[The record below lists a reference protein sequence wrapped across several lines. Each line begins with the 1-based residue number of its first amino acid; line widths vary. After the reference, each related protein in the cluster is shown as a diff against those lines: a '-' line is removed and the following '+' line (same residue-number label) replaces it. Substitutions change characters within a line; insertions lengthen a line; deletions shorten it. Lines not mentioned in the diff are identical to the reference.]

1 MSLLFRNARAGI
13 GGPLTAFAI
22 SAGRVVA
29 PGDTTPDEIVDLQG
43 ATVLPGLV
51 DAHVHSVQWAQN
63 RRRTD
68 LSAATSAAHAVSLIL
83 PAVRPGEPTMG
94 FGFRDAFWADE
105 MHKDLL
111 PGEHPFVL
119 VSNDLHTA
127 WFNQAALSL
136 IGRGDHPTGVLLEGD
151 CFRGLAA
158 LPPPPAEQVDA
169 WVTEATTAAAA
180 RGVTGVIDFE
190 YADNVTDWQRR
201 RTDVRVAC
209 SIPRDRLAA
218 AIADGLRTGMEI
230 GDLLRVGP
238 VKMFV
243 DGSLNTRTAYCADP
257 YPGTTSRG
265 LLELPPD
272 ELLGTMRLAG
282 ENGIHPAVH
291 AIGDDAVTIA
301 LDAFHALGCPGRIEH
316 AQLVSREDFP
326 RFALDGL
333 VAGVQPAHQP
343 DDREVADV
351 QWPGRTD
358 RAYAFADLLAAGATI
373 EIGSDAPV
381 SPLDP
386 WDGIASAVT
395 RTDDDRPA
403 WHPEQAIS
411 LETALAAAAGGRTG
425 VQVGSPADLV
435 IVGDMSDLRNP
446 EILGTMLAGRWT
458 YKNGV

>member
-1 MSLLFRNARAGI
+1 MSLLFRNAHVGV
-13 GGPLTAFAI
+13 GGPLTTFAV
-22 SAGRVVA
+22 SAGRVVS
-29 PGDTTPDEIVDLQG
+29 PVDITPDEIVDLQG

-63 RRRTD
+63 RRRAD

-83 PAVRPGEPTMG
+83 SSVRPGEPTLG

-111 PGEHPFVL
+111 PQEHPIVL

-127 WFNQAALSL
+127 WFSQAALSL

-158 LPPPPAEQVDA
+158 LPPPPAEQLDA
-169 WVTEATTAAAA
+169 WVTEAMTAAAA
-180 RGVTGVIDFE
+180 RGVTGIIDFE
-190 YADNVTDWQRR
+190 YADNVSDWQRR
-201 RTDVRVAC
+201 PTDVRVAC
-209 SIPRDRLAA
+209 SIPRDRLEE
-218 AIADGLRTGMEI
+218 AIGRGLRTGQEI
-230 GDLLRVGP
+230 TDLLKVGP

-265 LLELPPD
+265 LLELPPE
-272 ELLGTMRLAG
+272 ELAGTMALASR
-282 ENGIHPAVH
+282 NGIHPAVH

-301 LDAFHALGCPGRIEH
+301 LDAFHDLGCRGRIEH

-326 RFALDGL
+326 RFALPEL

-351 QWPGRTD
+351 HWSGRTD
-358 RAYAFADLLAAGATI
+358 RAYAFADLLAAGGTI

-403 WHPEQAIS
+403 WHPEQAIP
-411 LETALAAAAGGRTG
+411 LETALAAAAGGRASLEIG
-425 VQVGSPADLV
+425 AEADLV
-435 IVGDMSDLRNP
+435 IVGDLTDLRSP
-446 EILGTMLAGRWT
+446 EILGTVLAGRWT
-458 YKNGV
+458 YRNGV